1 MKLLAL
7 AACAISTLVICP
19 PSEAR
24 SIQAYESHNLNNVI
38 INGEQTDLSGRVT
51 INYVENKIQVEI
63 AKDIC
68 GHYKDLPA
76 GTMRCMAMPIPQ
88 ATFSVP
94 LQSRVNDGC
103 GSLLISGAEDLRR
116 ADGFRTEITVKN
128 NTHRVCDDVIRSLVE
143 VSARTISPLGT
154 TTVYDLTK

>member
-1 MKLLAL
+1 MKLFAF
-7 AACAISTLVICP
+7 ACAISTLIVCP
-19 PSEAR
+19 PTQAR
-24 SIQAYESHNLNNVI
+24 SVPASEFHNLNNVL

-51 INYVENKIQVEI
+51 INYVESKIQVEI

-88 ATFSVP
+88 ATFEAP
-94 LQSRVNDGC
+94 LQKRANDGC
-103 GSLLISGAEDLRR
+103 GSIISSGMQDFRR
-116 ADGFRTEITVKN
+116 VDATRTEISVKN

-143 VSARTISPLGT
+143 VSVKSTRLDGT